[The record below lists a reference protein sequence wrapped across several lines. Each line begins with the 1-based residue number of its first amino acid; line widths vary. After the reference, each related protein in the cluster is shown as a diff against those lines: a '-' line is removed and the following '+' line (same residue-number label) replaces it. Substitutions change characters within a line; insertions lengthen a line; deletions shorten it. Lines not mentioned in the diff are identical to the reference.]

1 MHGRVE
7 LKDLDQDERVALAA
21 LIEYV
26 VEADTNVS
34 EGEIEEIA
42 EVVAALGVETYQ
54 ALADEVADRFAD
66 EQALRDFLV
75 TLRRQDARELIY
87 GTVLEAATR
96 DAIGDREAALLDWLA
111 KTWKVRVEFGDPR

>member
-1 MHGRVE
+1 ME
-7 LKDLDQDERVALAA
+7 LSQLDQDERVALVA

-42 EVVAALGVETYQ
+42 EVVEALGREEYQ

-66 EQALRDFLV
+66 EQELRDFLV
-75 TLRRQDARELIY
+75 TVRRQEARELIY
-87 GTVLEAATR
+87 GTVLETATR
-96 DAIGDREAALLDWLA
+96 DTIGEREGELLEWLA
-111 KTWKVRVEFGDPR
+111 KTWNVRVEFAAP